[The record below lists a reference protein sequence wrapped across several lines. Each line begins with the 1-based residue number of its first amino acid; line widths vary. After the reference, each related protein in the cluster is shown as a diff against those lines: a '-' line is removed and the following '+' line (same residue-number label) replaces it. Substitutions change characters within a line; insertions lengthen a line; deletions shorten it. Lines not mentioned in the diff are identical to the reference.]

1 LLLADH
7 QIRELCLTRGMVVPY
22 NEELL
27 NPASLDVTL
36 GTTLLVEVEHTPE
49 LQPLDI
55 SLHTQEQPYYL
66 APGEFVLAQTR
77 EMFNIPDDICAQ
89 FILKSS
95 RAREGI
101 EHLLAGFADAG
112 FNNSVLTLE
121 LQNAR
126 RLHSVAIWPGM
137 KIGQL
142 VFMAMLAAPDVS
154 YAVKG
159 NYNGDK
165 TVMASRGHL

>member
-1 LLLADH
+1 L
-7 QIRELCLTRGMVVPY
+7 
-22 NEELL
+22 
-27 NPASLDVTL
+27 
-36 GTTLLVEVEHTPE
+36 
-49 LQPLDI
+49 
-55 SLHTQEQPYYL
+55 
-66 APGEFVLAQTR
+66 
-77 EMFNIPDDICAQ
+77 FNIPEDICAQ

-126 RLHSVAIWPGM
+126 RLHSVAIWHGM

-142 VFMAMLAAPDVS
+142 VFMQMSALPEVS

-159 NYNGDK
+159 HYNSDL
-165 TVMASRGHL
+165 TVKASRGHL

>member
-1 LLLADH
+1 
-7 QIRELCLTRGMVVPY
+7 MVVPY

-49 LQPLDI
+49 LQLLDI
-55 SLHTQEQPYYL
+55 SFRCQSDPYYL
-66 APGEFVLAQTR
+66 APGEFALAQTQ
-77 EMFNIPDDICAQ
+77 EIFNIPDNICAQ

-126 RLHSVAIWPGM
+126 RFHSVAIWPGM

-142 VFMAMLAAPDVS
+142 VFMTMLAPPDVS

-159 NYNGDK
+159 NYNNDR